1 MHSYRLRIASHL
13 AVIALCKVI
22 TTGALNFKMAALH
35 FFNIPQDVIIVTGEN
50 TSLKSTK
57 DAKKFGVTL
66 FKGEL

>member
-1 MHSYRLRIASHL
+1 MVSYREILYSNTCEYHSL
-13 AVIALCKVI
+13 
-22 TTGALNFKMAALH
+22 
-35 FFNIPQDVIIVTGEN
+35 PQDMIIVTEEN